1 MVRLAVQPEV
11 AAQEVAVRALLQDQ
25 PGLLA
30 QQTQAVVE
38 AVVMAAQAQA
48 TSLLAEQVAQA

>member
-1 MVRLAVQPEV
+1 VRLAVQPEV
-11 AAQEVAVRALLQDQ
+11 AAQEVAVRALLKDQ

-48 TSLLAEQVAQA
+48 TSLLAEQADQA

>member
-48 TSLLAEQVAQA
+48 TSLLAEQVALA